1 VLACIAG
8 SPGTAS
14 GIKAAQEINMANQ
27 TAKIV
32 RFHSLGGPDVLKIQE
47 EPIPVPGQGEALLNV
62 KAIGL
67 NRAEVMFRTGHY
79 LEAPVLPSKLGY
91 EAAGTVTAV
100 GPDVDKSWIGKKA
113 STVPGFLMTNYGVY
127 GEVAL
132 VPASAL
138 AVYPEKL
145 TPEQGTSIWMQ
156 YLTAY
161 GALIADARI
170 GKGDFVIITAASSS
184 VGIAAIEMVQ
194 AEGAISIA
202 TTRTSQKK
210 AVLVEVGAT
219 HVIAT
224 EEEPFLA
231 RVKQITGG
239 KGARV
244 IFDPIGG
251 KGIHALAEAAAYRGT
266 IFEYGALAPEPTPF
280 PLFSALSKGLTVRGY
295 TVREILSVPQ
305 RKAEAVKYVF
315 EHVAA
320 GRFKPRVDRVFP
332 FAQIVEAHR
341 YMESNQQIGKIV
353 VTV

>member
-1 VLACIAG
+1 MTNRTG
-8 SPGTAS
+8 
-14 GIKAAQEINMANQ
+14 
-27 TAKIV
+27 KIV
-32 RFHSLGGPDVLKIQE
+32 RFHALGGPEVLKLE
-47 EPIPVPGQGEALLNV
+47 EEAIPAPGKGEVLLKV

-67 NRAEVMFRTGHY
+67 NRAEVMFRQGQY

-91 EAAGTVTAV
+91 EAAGVVEAV

-113 STVPGFLMTNYGVY
+113 STTPGFLMTNYGVY

-145 TPEQGTSIWMQ
+145 TPEEGTSIWMQ

-161 GALIADARI
+161 GALITNARI
-170 GKGDFVIITAASSS
+170 GAGDFVIITAASSS
-184 VGIAAIEMVQ
+184 VGIAAIEIVK
-194 AEGAISIA
+194 AEGAVSIA
-202 TTRTSQKK
+202 TTRTSKK
-210 AVLVEVGAT
+210 KSVLTEVGAAQ
-219 HVIAT
+219 VIAT
-224 EEEPFLA
+224 DEEDFLP

-251 KGIHALAEAAAYRGT
+251 KGVSALAEAAAYHGT

-280 PLFSALSKGLTVRGY
+280 PLFAALSKGLTVRGY
-295 TVREILSVPQ
+295 TVREILSEPQ
-305 RKAEAVKYVF
+305 LKAEAVKYVF
-315 EHVAA
+315 DRVRA
-320 GRFKPRVDRVFP
+320 GDFKPRVDRVFP
-332 FAQIVEAHR
+332 LAQIVEAHR